1 MADMHHTRITCLI
14 SGNGTNLQA
23 LIEACASSTLPSTS
37 IIHVISNRKF
47 AYGLIRARD
56 ASIPTKYH
64 NLFHYNTQHPS
75 DTPLARSTYDSDLAT
90 IVLAEKPDIVVCAG
104 WMHILG
110 PAFLDPVREAGV
122 LVINLHPAL
131 PGEFNGANAIQRAQK
146 EWLDGR
152 IEKTGVMI
160 HVVASEVDMGEPI
173 LVEEIPY
180 VTGVDED
187 LKKLEERI
195 HQVE

>member
-1 MADMHHTRITCLI
+1 MHHTRIICLI

-37 IIHVISNRKF
+37 IIHVISNRKS
-47 AYGLIRARD
+47 AYGLVRAQN

-64 NLFHYNTQHPS
+64 NLFHYKAQHPS

-104 WMHILG
+104 WMHILA

-152 IEKTGVMI
+152 IEKSGVMI
-160 HVVASEVDMGEPI
+160 HVVANEIDMGEPI
-173 LVEEIPY
+173 LVEEIPFI
-180 VTGVDED
+180 TGVDED

-195 HQVE
+195 HRVE